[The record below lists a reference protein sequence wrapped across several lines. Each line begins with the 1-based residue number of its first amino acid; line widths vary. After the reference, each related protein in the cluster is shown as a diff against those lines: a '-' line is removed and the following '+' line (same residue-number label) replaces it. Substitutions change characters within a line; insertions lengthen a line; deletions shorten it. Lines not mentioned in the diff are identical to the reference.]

1 MSFEATYFADPLYR
15 GPGGMRYR
23 GAILNLGGWE
33 GPRRTNPR
41 AAIQDA
47 IREAARRGV
56 TLANTERLVRVD
68 PEIGILQGGADADQE
83 GVAWVDSKGELFL
96 GVPIPWTQS
105 KGPDDPCT
113 WLRVGATERK

>member
-15 GPGGMRYR
+15 GPRGMRYQ

-33 GPRRTNPR
+33 GPRRTNPQ

-47 IREAARRGV
+47 IREAARRKV
-56 TLANTERLVRVD
+56 TLANTERLVRLD

-83 GVAWVDSKGELFL
+83 GIAWVDSKGELFL

-113 WLRVGATERK
+113 RLRVGATERK